1 MKKRLVADR
10 VSVSRSG
17 EHELSR
23 MATQGVLG
31 AMDRER
37 FDIVSIG
44 MAKSTSPF
52 SSSTDPRELR
62 NVS

>member
-1 MKKRLVADR
+1 MKRRLVADR
-10 VSVSRSG
+10 VSVSRSS

-31 AMDRER
+31 ALDRER
-37 FDIVSIG
+37 FDIVSIA

-52 SSSTDPRELR
+52 ASSTDPRELR

>member
-1 MKKRLVADR
+1 MKKRFIADR

-23 MATQGVLG
+23 MATQGILG

-44 MAKSTSPF
+44 MAKSISPF

-62 NVS
+62 SVS